1 MNLTHQYPA
10 KFQPDTWTDLKR
22 IQELDNRSIN
32 SLLHEFIRNAVKDK
46 LIELRE
52 HKKNRERLRC
62 QVR

>member
-32 SLLHEFIRNAVKDK
+32 SLLHEFIAK
-46 LIELRE
+46 
-52 HKKNRERLRC
+52 
-62 QVR
+62 